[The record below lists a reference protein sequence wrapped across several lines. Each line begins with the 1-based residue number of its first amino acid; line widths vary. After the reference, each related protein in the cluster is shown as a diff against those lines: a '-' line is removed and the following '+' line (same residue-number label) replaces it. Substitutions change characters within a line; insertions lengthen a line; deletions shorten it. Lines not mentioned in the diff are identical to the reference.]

1 MDWDNRGVYT
11 HTAGER
17 EQSQSVVFTNNLIA
31 LKLRNI
37 PVFYTAY
44 IPFQHDKG
52 FDYDGKE
59 NGGESDVGKGQHH
72 KILFQEPKKY
82 LLLTRDHIREA
93 TAYGAGGGYSL
104 QIQVAVPLQTP
115 YSSKRGGS
123 GGYEGS
129 ASGDSEVP
137 IPLSV

>member
-1 MDWDNRGVYT
+1 MIKIFVLTICSLLLLVKLEHN
-11 HTAGER
+11 
-17 EQSQSVVFTNNLIA
+17 SVEATKSN
-31 LKLRNI
+31 KSE
-37 PVFYTAY
+37 
-44 IPFQHDKG
+44 KG

-72 KILFQEPKKY
+72 KILFQEPKKF

-129 ASGDSEVP
+129 ASAGDSEVP
-137 IPLSV
+137 IPVPV

>member
-1 MDWDNRGVYT
+1 MITTVKKTEVNLMLEKVSLSNLMPFIYADHEVTNIIVAYYIWTTLFGNF
-11 HTAGER
+11 
-17 EQSQSVVFTNNLIA
+17 QSIT
-31 LKLRNI
+31 
-37 PVFYTAY
+37 
-44 IPFQHDKG
+44 
-52 FDYDGKE
+52 
-59 NGGESDVGKGQHH
+59 GQHH

-129 ASGDSEVP
+129 ASAGDSEVP
-137 IPLSV
+137 IPVPV